1 MAQSSAGFMRFLPG
15 SGALTDWKELD
26 NKLEAFRLFQY
37 PEREVGDPHREGAVA
52 MALRL
57 PDFRAI
63 WVLEGIAHE
72 RGMRQTGPNPSILP
86 DRTGVST
93 HAGIGTALAERTLD
107 GLGKDPSDAAFN
119 VAVNEFVTEASRLS
133 RPGWEPAALEP
144 FGLVVRGLYPQWL
157 KRASDAMPSSLL
169 RSLYW
174 HGAGRSAYFSPSSF
188 IPLPG
193 SHGRLLRA
201 ALDDAPDEDS
211 RLNMVS
217 GLVWAAVLVNL
228 PRPAVTASFAEV
240 CAELKLG
247 DAFRNGLTSAL
258 MAWRHMAPLDGTL
271 LRPYTSGEHP
281 SGVSRALWKSWVI
294 EPATIALDEIYP
306 TIERAGRIGHLFR
319 YMTPEQLRE
328 LGRDSGGIVAGRG

>member
-1 MAQSSAGFMRFLPG
+1 MRFLPG
-15 SGALTDWKELD
+15 SGALADWKELD

-37 PEREVGDPHREGAVA
+37 PEREVGDPLREGAVA

-72 RGMRQTGPNPSILP
+72 RAARLTTPNPAILP

-93 HAGIGTALAERTLD
+93 HAGLGTALAERALD
-107 GLGKDPSDAAFN
+107 GLGKEPTTAAFRL
-119 VAVNEFVTEASRLS
+119 AIQEFAAEACSRS

-157 KRASDAMPSSLL
+157 TVAADAMPSPTL
-169 RSLYW
+169 RSLFW
-174 HGAGRSAYFSPSSF
+174 HGAGRSSYFAPSSF

-201 ALDDAPDEDS
+201 ALEDAPDEDA
-211 RLNMVS
+211 RLNVIA

-228 PRPAVTASFAEV
+228 PRPSVAASFAEA
-240 CAELKLG
+240 CASLKLG
-247 DAFRNGLTSAL
+247 DAFRNGLISAL
-258 MAWRHMAPLDGTL
+258 MAWRHMAPLDATL
-271 LRPYTSGEHP
+271 LRPYTCENPPG
-281 SGVSRALWKSWVI
+281 GISRALWKKLVI
-294 EPATIALDEIYP
+294 EPVTMALDEIYP
-306 TIERAGRIGHLFR
+306 TIERAGRVGHLFR
-319 YMTPEQLRE
+319 YQTTDAMRE
-328 LGRDSGGIVAGRG
+328 LGRI

>member
-72 RGMRQTGPNPSILP
+72 RALRTTPPTQPGILP

-93 HAGIGTALAERTLD
+93 HAGMGTALAEKTLD
-107 GLGKDPSDAAFN
+107 GLSASPTDAAFQS
-119 VAVNEFVTEASRLS
+119 AIDEFVSEASRRS
-133 RPGWEPAALEP
+133 RPGWEPAAIEP
-144 FGLVVRGLYPQWL
+144 LGLVVRGLYPQWL
-157 KRASDAMPSSLL
+157 RRTSAAMPSAVL
-169 RSLYW
+169 RCLFW
-174 HGAGRSAYFSPSSF
+174 HGAGRSAYFAPSSF
-188 IPLPG
+188 IPIPG

-211 RLNMVS
+211 KLNMIS

-228 PRPAVTASFAEV
+228 PRPQVAASFAEA
-240 CAELKLG
+240 CANLKLG
-247 DAFRNGLTSAL
+247 DAFRNGLVSAL
-258 MAWRHMAPLDGTL
+258 MAWRHMAPLDATL
-271 LRPYTSGEHP
+271 LKPYLSGEAP
-281 SGVSRALWKSWVI
+281 GGVSRALWKSWVL
-294 EPATIALDEIYP
+294 EPATVALEDIYP
-306 TIERAGRIGHLFR
+306 TIERAGRVGHLFR
-319 YMTPEQLRE
+319 YMTPGEMRE
-328 LGRDSGGIVAGRG
+328 LGKVAGSAQG